1 MRNQINNTKDFIFQ
15 IKYQA
20 VDFGEG
26 SECLPVEI
34 KPSGVSMQN
43 YDIRF
48 DNRANKILEIRHKH
62 LGLIKYES
70 IRIDEECGYV
80 NGSRLTVFTSF
91 YKEGMLNIVHIHL
104 NDMSESVTIECTY
117 MQEG

>member
-1 MRNQINNTKDFIFQ
+1 LKNQINHTKDFIFQ

-26 SECLPVEI
+26 SECMPVEI

-48 DNRANKILEIRHKH
+48 DDRANKILEIRHKH
-62 LGLIKYES
+62 FGLIKYES
-70 IRIDEECGYV
+70 VRIDEECGYV
-80 NGSRLTVFTSF
+80 NGSCLTVYTSV
-91 YKEGMLNIVHIHL
+91 YKDGMLNIVHIHL
-104 NDMSESVTIECTY
+104 NDMSE
-117 MQEG
+117 